1 MPVHDRG
8 INQAYTGGAHLRSP
22 GASSA
27 SACSVFSVVSSSN
40 RTRGAAFSMNPQQ
53 RINSLGIELP
63 SGSAPAGNYA
73 IAVQSG
79 NLLFL
84 SGKAPLPINGK
95 SPKGRLGR
103 EYSTEQGYELARSAC
118 TDLIAAMKK
127 ALGSLDRIVR
137 VVELHGSIN
146 CTLDF
151 EEHAK
156 VLDGASD
163 LLVAV
168 FGSSGVHARSVI
180 GVSSLRNGVPLTV
193 KATVEVKNE

>member
-1 MPVHDRG
+1 
-8 INQAYTGGAHLRSP
+8 
-22 GASSA
+22 
-27 SACSVFSVVSSSN
+27 
-40 RTRGAAFSMNPQQ
+40 MNPEQ
-53 RINSLGIELP
+53 RIKDLGLELP
-63 SGSAPAGNYA
+63 GGSAPAGNYA

-84 SGKAPLPINGK
+84 SGKAPLPIDGK
-95 SPKGRLGR
+95 TPKGRLGR
-103 EYSTEQGYELARSAC
+103 EYSPEQGYALARSAC

-127 ALGSLDRIVR
+127 ALGSLDRVVQ
-137 VVELHGSIN
+137 VVELQGSIH
-146 CTLDF
+146 CTPEF

-168 FGSSGVHARSVI
+168 FGSAGIHVRSVI

-193 KATVEVKNE
+193 KATVEVKPG

>member
-1 MPVHDRG
+1 
-8 INQAYTGGAHLRSP
+8 
-22 GASSA
+22 
-27 SACSVFSVVSSSN
+27 
-40 RTRGAAFSMNPQQ
+40 MNPEQ
-53 RINSLGIELP
+53 RIKDLGIELP

-73 IAVQSG
+73 VAVQSG

-84 SGKAPLPINGK
+84 SGKAPLPVDGK
-95 SPKGRLGR
+95 LPKGRLGQ
-103 EYSTEQGYELARSAC
+103 EYSSEQGYQLARSAC

-127 ALGSLDRIVR
+127 TLGSLDRIAR

-151 EEHAK
+151 EDHAT

-163 LLVAV
+163 LLVDV
-168 FGSSGVHARSVI
+168 FGTSGVHARSVI

-193 KATVEVKNE
+193 KATVEVKQG